1 MPWGRRKGK
10 ANAGGGGGGGGGGG
24 ERGAA
29 AAEEAERR
37 FAALL
42 PAGGGGQRVQI
53 EAVAAEFGGDPLAA
67 RVLELFAGEEDPT
80 TLSAE
85 EFRRAASELR
95 RAQSG
100 SRDQRSDLLFRV
112 YDGNE
117 DGFVCPEDLAEV
129 LSQTWGASVPREIAQ
144 GTALRMVSAFD
155 IDRDG
160 KLSGKEFRQLAAGS
174 DLDGLLSLPL

>member
-10 ANAGGGGGGGGGGG
+10 ANNGGGGGGDG
-24 ERGAA
+24 ERTAA
-29 AAEEAERR
+29 AAAEAERR
-37 FAALL
+37 FVALL
-42 PAGGGGQRVQI
+42 PAEGAGQRVQI

-67 RVLELFAGEEDPT
+67 RVLELFAVEDPT

-85 EFRRAASELR
+85 EFGLATSELR

-100 SRDQRSDLLFRV
+100 SRDKRSDLLFRV

-117 DGFVCPEDLAEV
+117 DGFVCPEDLTEV
-129 LSQTWGASVPREIAQ
+129 LSQTWGSSVPHEIVQ

-160 KLSGKEFRQLAAGS
+160 KLSGKEFRHLAAGS
-174 DLDGLLSLPL
+174 DLDDLFNLPLY